1 MAGGGTPR
9 SGTRGGDGIQAAS
22 QVRARLGAAVA
33 SILLAAAIGA
43 GIALSA
49 GEHRLAIVGIATGAV
64 VVLAAALARPFPS
77 LLPWPLV
84 ALAAAYAWKLAGG
97 PLDQW
102 SPVYAGGF
110 VAVAELAYWSVEL
123 RGRAHDTA
131 RLIDRRAALIAA
143 ISLVG
148 VAAGGL
154 VLAATAVGIGSGV
167 ATDVLGVAAAI
178 GALAV
183 VASLARRA

>member
-1 MAGGGTPR
+1 MACRATTR

-22 QVRARLGAAVA
+22 QVRARLGAALA
-33 SILLAAAIGA
+33 SILVAAAIGA
-43 GIALSA
+43 GIVLS
-49 GEHRLAIVGIATGAV
+49 TGAHRPETAGISAAA
-64 VVLAAALARPFPS
+64 VVLLALALARPFPS

-97 PLDQW
+97 ALDQW
-102 SPVYAGGF
+102 APVYAGGF

-123 RGRAHDTA
+123 RGRAHDAA
-131 RLIDRRAALIAA
+131 RLIDRRAALIAT
-143 ISLVG
+143 ICLGG

-167 ATDVLGVAAAI
+167 ATDLIGVAAAI

>member
-1 MAGGGTPR
+1 M
-9 SGTRGGDGIQAAS
+9 
-22 QVRARLGAAVA
+22 
-33 SILLAAAIGA
+33 
-43 GIALSA
+43 
-49 GEHRLAIVGIATGAV
+49 IATAAV
-64 VVLAAALARPFPS
+64 VVLALALARPFPS

-84 ALAAAYAWKLAGG
+84 ALAAVYAWKLAGG
-97 PLDQW
+97 ALDQW
-102 SPVYAGGF
+102 APVYAGGF

-131 RLIDRRAALIAA
+131 RLIDRRAALIAT
-143 ISLVG
+143 ISLVA

-167 ATDVLGVAAAI
+167 ATDLLGVGAAI